1 MSSAGRELQ
10 RWRKRR
16 RLSLRALAEKVNYS
30 YVYLW
35 EIERGGKP
43 ALAMVMAACD
53 RALEAGGEL
62 ARLAEKGGDV
72 KRREFLQS
80 TVAAP
85 LMLRGALSGLNDQL
99 WKVYVA
105 ASDKSSLLPLANAQ
119 LVITDDDLMRADV
132 LQLIGEIYFD
142 GNRYSDA
149 VRCYTEAA
157 TAASGTNADHDLW
170 ACALIRHAFVGV
182 YERRFADALRLL
194 ELAEGVAARG
204 DSQLTTSPW
213 VQVVKAQ
220 ALAGLGD
227 ASGCRRSLD
236 LSHALDGRTNN
247 GGWLR
252 FDGSR
257 IAEEAG
263 ACFIQLG
270 RPDQAE
276 IQLEQ
281 ALAGLATSS
290 RRRGVVLADLA
301 MVGVM
306 RKDREY
312 ALHYASGALSIAR
325 ETGSG
330 LLTRKLMNV
339 QAEML
344 GAW

>member
-1 MSSAGRELQ
+1 L
-10 RWRKRR
+10 
-16 RLSLRALAEKVNYS
+16 
-30 YVYLW
+30 
-35 EIERGGKP
+35 
-43 ALAMVMAACD
+43 
-53 RALEAGGEL
+53 
-62 ARLAEKGGDV
+62 
-72 KRREFLQS
+72 
-80 TVAAP
+80 
-85 LMLRGALSGLNDQL
+85 LRGALSGLNDQI
-99 WKVYVA
+99 WKVYA
-105 ASDKSSLLPLANAQ
+105 AVSDKSAILPLAHAQ
-119 LVITDDDLMRADV
+119 LTLAADDLMRADL
-132 LQLIGEIYFD
+132 LQLVGEIYFD
-142 GNRYSDA
+142 GNRYADA
-149 VRCYTEAA
+149 ARCYTEAA
-157 TAASGTNADHDLW
+157 VAASGETADYDLW
-170 ACALIRHAFVGV
+170 ACALTRHAFIGV

-220 ALAGLGD
+220 ALAGLGNT
-227 ASGCRRSLD
+227 SECRRSLD
-236 LSHALDGRTNN
+236 LSRAVDGRTHN

-270 RPDQAE
+270 RVDQAE
-276 IQLEQ
+276 AELEL
-281 ALAGLATSS
+281 ALTGLPAPS

-301 MVGVM
+301 MVGVL

-312 ALHYASGALSIAR
+312 ALHYAGGALEIAR